1 MLIGSVSKSTAATG
15 ALTSGRVLARNAV
28 GNLLSQALPMAAA
41 LLAIPAL
48 IAGLGKERFGIL
60 TLAWILLGYFSLF
73 DLGLGRALTKMVAE
87 RLGLGRAEDIPGL
100 VWTALGLMTALGLLG
115 TIILAALAP
124 WLARSVLKLPEGL
137 QGETTAAF
145 VLIALAL
152 PLVIGTAGLRGV
164 MEAHQRFGPI
174 NIVRSSVGVFTLAGP
189 LLVLP
194 FSRSLV
200 PVVGVI
206 CAGRLISW
214 ALHVWLCARTVPGM
228 RRGVALRPG
237 LWKPLITYG
246 GWMTLVNVINPL
258 MVQMDRFLVGALVST
273 AAVAYYTTPYELVTK
288 FWFVS
293 NAMLGVVFPA
303 FATSFVQD
311 RGRTA
316 LLFGRGVKYAF
327 LTLFPLVLGSIA
339 LAPEVLA
346 VWLGGDF
353 ARESAPVMRWLALG
367 VLLNGLAQVPSA
379 LLQGVGRPDLTAKLH
394 LVELPLYL
402 AAAWFLIGARGIEG
416 AALAW
421 TARTALDLVLF
432 FGASR
437 LVLPEGA
444 ATVRAVMRA
453 LGLALPALLACAL
466 PARVEVRAAL
476 LLLGLAGFAIVAWKR
491 ALSPGEKGLV
501 LSKLVP
507 SWAVAE
513 AGVTPP

>member
-1 MLIGSVSKSTAATG
+1 MTTRSAKNPG

-28 GNLLSQALPMAAA
+28 GNLLSQAMPMATAV
-41 LLAIPAL
+41 LAIPAL

-87 RLGLGRAEDIPGL
+87 RLGLGRDEDIPGL
-100 VWTALGLMTALGLLG
+100 IWTALGLMTGLGLVG
-115 TIILAALAP
+115 TVVLASLAP
-124 WLARSVLKLPEGL
+124 WLAGVVLKVPEGMRS
-137 QGETTAAF
+137 ETSGAF

-164 MEAHQRFGPI
+164 MEAHQRLGLV
-174 NIVRSSVGVFTLAGP
+174 NIVRSSAGVFTLAGP

-194 FSRSLV
+194 FSHSLV

-206 CAGRLISW
+206 FVGRFVSW
-214 ALHVWLCARTVPGM
+214 ALHVWLCLRTVPGM
-228 RRGVALRPG
+228 RKGFALCPG

-246 GWMTLVNVINPL
+246 GWMTVANVINPL

-273 AAVAYYTTPYELVTK
+273 VAVAYYTTPYELVTK
-288 FWFVS
+288 FWFIS

-316 LLFGRGVKYAF
+316 HLFGRGVKYAF
-327 LTLFPLVLGSIA
+327 LTLFPLVLGSVA

-353 ARESAPVMRWLALG
+353 AQESAPVMRWLALG

-394 LVELPLYL
+394 LIELPPYL
-402 AAAWFLIGARGIEG
+402 VAAWFLIAGRGIEG

-421 TARTALDLVLF
+421 TARTAFDLVLF
-432 FGASR
+432 FWASR
-437 LVLPEGA
+437 VVLPEGT
-444 ATVRAVMRA
+444 TVVRSLLRA
-453 LGLALPALLACAL
+453 LGLGLPVLAVCAL

-476 LLLGLAGFAIVAWKR
+476 LLVALSGFAAIVWKR

-501 LSKLVP
+501 LSRLAP
-507 SWAVAE
+507 SWAG
-513 AGVTPP
+513 AGLETPR